1 MPLHS
6 FYPPHLGWGTN
17 KGVKMMRVATT
28 VVMSGALVLSGIG
41 GYGVARA
48 QAGDA
53 AAGRT
58 AEKINLRERAAGPQ
72 NGHHGAMGSADMRQS
87 HDAQLRDPEMRR
99 MHREHMDDPAMR
111 RMHREHMGESGMRSM
126 GRNMT
131 GSEG

>member
-1 MPLHS
+1 
-6 FYPPHLGWGTN
+6 
-17 KGVKMMRVATT
+17 MRRAATT
-28 VVMSGALVLSGIG
+28 AVMSGALVLGGIG

-58 AEKINLRERAAGPQ
+58 AEKIDLRDRAAGAQ

-87 HDAQLRDPEMRR
+87 HDAQFRDPEMRR
-99 MHREHMDDPAMR
+99 LHREHMGNPDMR
-111 RMHREHMGESGMRSM
+111 RMHRKHMGESGMRSM
-126 GRNMT
+126 GRSTM